1 LITPALA
8 DMGYELVQIRL
19 GGGVRRTLQI
29 MVERADRAHMTV
41 EDCAD
46 VSRAVSAILDVA
58 DPLPGAY
65 TLEVSSPG
73 IDRPLTRPADYT
85 RFAGYEARIET
96 EAAIDGRKRFR
107 GRIAGLEGEEVRL
120 ALEDGEARLPLAA
133 IKRAKLILTDELIRA
148 AQAERGA

>member
-1 LITPALA
+1 
-8 DMGYELVQIRL
+8 MGYELVQIRL

-85 RFAGYEARIET
+85 RFAGHEARIET

-107 GRIAGLEGEEVRL
+107 GRIAGLDGEEVRL